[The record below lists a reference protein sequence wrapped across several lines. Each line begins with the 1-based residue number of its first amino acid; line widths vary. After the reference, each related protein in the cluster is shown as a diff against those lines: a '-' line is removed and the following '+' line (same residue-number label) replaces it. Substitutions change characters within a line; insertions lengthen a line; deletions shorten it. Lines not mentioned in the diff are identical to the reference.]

1 MSNSAIPKDSRELL
15 ELAVRMLR
23 ADRSE
28 MTADEVV
35 LMVYHLGRGDGR
47 LQQLDADRTMVRE
60 ELGINAYAE
69 AMLRSDQEMRQEGQP
84 HHDQNTRGDPLKPG
98 R

>member
-1 MSNSAIPKDSRELL
+1 MVSSAIPDDSRELL

-47 LQQLDADRTMVRE
+47 SQQLDRD
-60 ELGINAYAE
+60 E
-69 AMLRSDQEMRQEGQP
+69 AMAREKLRG
-84 HHDQNTRGDPLKPG
+84 
-98 R
+98 